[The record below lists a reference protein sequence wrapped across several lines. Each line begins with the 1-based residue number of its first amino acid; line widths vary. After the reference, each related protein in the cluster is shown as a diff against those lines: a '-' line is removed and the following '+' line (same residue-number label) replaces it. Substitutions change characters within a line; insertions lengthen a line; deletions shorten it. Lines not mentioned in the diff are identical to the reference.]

1 MLQRSG
7 ITGSFLHNRSTGND
21 RFHDGCDRTLEKP
34 GVFNLEEM
42 DPDPY
47 MEALNKFGLP
57 WKVVENPVSV
67 DCYKTADPSVHMD

>member
-1 MLQRSG
+1 MVVKGLWK
-7 ITGSFLHNRSTGND
+7 
-21 RFHDGCDRTLEKP
+21 KP

-57 WKVVENPVSV
+57 WQVVENPVTV
-67 DCYKTADPSVHMD
+67 DCYKTEDESVHMD

>member
-7 ITGSFLHNRSTGND
+7 ITGSFLYNRSTGND
-21 RFHDGCDRTLEKP
+21 RFHDGCDRTLEKAR
-34 GVFNLEEM
+34 VFNLEEM

>member
-1 MLQRSG
+1 
-7 ITGSFLHNRSTGND
+7 
-21 RFHDGCDRTLEKP
+21 
-34 GVFNLEEM
+34 M

-57 WKVVENPVSV
+57 WKVVENPVPV

>member
-1 MLQRSG
+1 MSRRR
-7 ITGSFLHNRSTGND
+7 FLIHRCAGND
-21 RFHDGCDRTLEKP
+21 WCHDGGKGTLEEA

-57 WKVVENPVSV
+57 WQVVENPVPV
-67 DCYKTADPSVHMD
+67 DCYKTEDESVHMD

>member
-1 MLQRSG
+1 MVVKGLWR
-7 ITGSFLHNRSTGND
+7 
-21 RFHDGCDRTLEKP
+21 KP

-57 WKVVENPVSV
+57 WQVVENPVPV
-67 DCYKTADPSVHMD
+67 DCYKTEDESVHMD